1 MAETLLMLQELACTI
16 ATQEGLDPDIF
27 LRQIE
32 QESSWDVMAGA
43 HPDSGPGLCLGL
55 GQLNPRYGEWFIVTH
70 LADHFSSY
78 DVREWSDRAI
88 RETLLEPRYNLLI
101 AAREMA
107 RLLKFGE
114 RSHRGTYEYALAC
127 YNYGVGN
134 VSRVIIEHPRSYLA
148 RLPWE
153 TRLYL
158 ARVLL
163 NTDARKER
171 GIA

>member
-1 MAETLLMLQELACTI
+1 MAETLLMLQELAYTI
-16 ATQEGLDPDIF
+16 ATQEGLDADI
-27 LRQIE
+27 LRRQIE
-32 QESSWDVMAGA
+32 QESQWNPQAVN
-43 HPDSGPGLCLGL
+43 PVSGCLGL
-55 GQLNPRYGEWFIVTH
+55 GQLNPRYGRWFIWMHGRRLIPGWSNVFEGEGWT
-70 LADHFSSY
+70 DDY
-78 DVREWSDRAI
+78 VREV
-88 RETLLEPRYNLLI
+88 LLVPEYNLTI

-107 RLLKFGE
+107 RLLNHGE
-114 RSHRGTYEYALAC
+114 RNNLGGYEYALAA
-127 YNYGVGN
+127 YNWGAGN
-134 VSRVIIEHPRSYLA
+134 VARLRTLYPRSWMA